1 MKTIKVIIGIII
13 AFFSTKTIFEM
24 YNEESGAGLFGAFS
38 GYIIFMAIAIWLI
51 YSGSKD
57 EVTKVKNV
65 NLENAANSAKN
76 YDKNRTDI
84 DNLKD
89 LKEKGIL
96 TEEEYNQKAN
106 KIESEKKEE
115 NLKNSQEYKQLKSLF
130 DNGVL
135 TKEEFESKIKRL
147 STNKTTSKNI
157 SIILNDKRV
166 LIVSNNFKNNLIGSK
181 VKFENNDTI
190 LNGNFLSERKLIVIS
205 NGFIKNI
212 LNGQIVYLNNN
223 QKVIIYKQFDSVIS
237 LNDFVYYNNE
247 KIKDGIYQISFL
259 KNFTVSNG
267 KIINISFLL
276 NIL

>member
-115 NLKNSQEYKQLKSLF
+115 NIKNSQEYKQLKSLF

>member
-24 YNEESGAGLFGAFS
+24 YNEESGAGLFGAFL
-38 GYIIFMAIAIWLI
+38 GYVIFMAIAIWLI

-57 EVTKVKNV
+57 EITKAKNV
-65 NLENAANSAKN
+65 NFENIENSVKN
-76 YDKNRTDI
+76 YDKNRTNI
-84 DNLKD
+84 ANLKD

-96 TEEEYNQKAN
+96 TEEEFNLKVE
-106 KIESEKKEE
+106 KIEAEKTEQ
-115 NLKNSQEYKQLKSLF
+115 NLKNSIEYKQLKNLF
-130 DNGVL
+130 ESGVL

-212 LNGQIVYLNNN
+212 LNGQIVYLNTN

>member
-57 EVTKVKNV
+57 EITKAKNV
-65 NLENAANSAKN
+65 NFENSENSVKN
-76 YDKNRTDI
+76 YDKNITNI
-84 DNLKD
+84 ANLKD

-96 TEEEYNQKAN
+96 TEEEFKSKVE
-106 KIESEKKEE
+106 KIEAEKTEQ
-115 NLKNSQEYKQLKSLF
+115 NLKNSIEYKQLKGLF
-130 DNGVL
+130 ESGVL

-147 STNKTTSKNI
+147 NTNKTTSKNI

-212 LNGQIVYLNNN
+212 LNGQIIYLNNN

>member
-1 MKTIKVIIGIII
+1 MEHNIGVGVIVGLATASSFYIYKSEKFSSIQKTILLICVIFPPAQWLGILIVLAYNNYIENNSVEKI
-13 AFFSTKTIFEM
+13 AERR
-24 YNEESGAGLFGAFS
+24 NENKINTLNSQVES
-38 GYIIFMAIAIWLI
+38 
-51 YSGSKD
+51 
-57 EVTKVKNV
+57 
-65 NLENAANSAKN
+65 
-76 YDKNRTDI
+76 
-84 DNLKD
+84 LKD

-96 TEEEYNQKAN
+96 TEEEYKTKVK
-106 KIESEKKEE
+106 KIEAEKTEQ
-115 NLKNSQEYKQLKSLF
+115 NLKNSIEYKQLKGLF
-130 DNGVL
+130 ESGVL

-147 STNKTTSKNI
+147 NTNKTTSKNI

-212 LNGQIVYLNNN
+212 LNGQIIYLNNN